1 MDDFGVRR
9 FLRLRRRPVLL
20 LREDA
25 LVPGEAV
32 RELTLLGDG
41 EDEASWSEKGSSMSV
56 VELFEM
62 ALEDGLRE
70 GCMLCFALDVWMEYW
85 SCLWDM
91 TEYRWLGREG

>member
-25 LVPGEAV
+25 FAPGEAV

-62 ALEDGLRE
+62 ALEDVLRE
-70 GCMLCFALDVWMEYW
+70 GCMLCFALDV
-85 SCLWDM
+85 
-91 TEYRWLGREG
+91 